1 MYWIIPRRKT
11 INSGNWAVLSTVWI
25 LTTVVQG
32 CLILN
37 STYLLNQ
44 SRLKIC
50 ESGSTFGIYIH
61 ISSLIKLH
69 GTKTY
74 GGVEVWLHAFLTS
87 ALDLGEWSASRHCRF
102 TPRERTRGTDWIGGW
117 VGPRVG
123 LAAAANG
130 IISVPAGNRTSV
142 VQPRSLVTLKF
153 TLFRA
158 TKDVT
163 WTFTARSSALLNI
176 S

>member
-1 MYWIIPRRKT
+1 MNWVEWIFYSDDSLRLWNENVKRGSLHVK
-11 INSGNWAVLSTVWI
+11 GELVRVL
-25 LTTVVQG
+25 
-32 CLILN
+32 
-37 STYLLNQ
+37 
-44 SRLKIC
+44 
-50 ESGSTFGIYIH
+50 H
-61 ISSLIKLH
+61 H
-69 GTKTY
+69 ATKTY